1 MDNTLNNRILS
12 ATKWSTVTEIAAK
25 LVVPITNMILAR
37 ILAPEIFGII
47 ATINMVISFCDLFT
61 SAGFQKYLIQH
72 EYKEE
77 KDLHRGATVA
87 FWTNLTLSLSLWLL
101 LVVFR
106 DGIAEFVGS
115 PGYGNAIVA
124 AGASLPLT
132 ALSSIQIALN
142 QRKLNY
148 KTLFL
153 NRLAAIFTPFAVT
166 IPLALLGFSY
176 WSLIIGTVSGYLVQG
191 VVLTLCAPWKP
202 TFYYSFPLLKE
213 MLSFSIW
220 TLCETFALWASSWVD
235 IFIISNRLSTYHT
248 GLYRTG
254 QSTVTAIL
262 SIVTSSVTSVLFS
275 SLSKVQND
283 DEKFEEVFLSF
294 QKIVAMLVLPLG
306 CGIFL
311 YSDLITTI
319 LLGKQWLEAS
329 SFIGVWGLCTA
340 LVATYGTF
348 SRESYRA
355 KGKPKVSLIAQ
366 LLHLVFVIPVC
377 YWGTTRGFSTL
388 IYARSFAFLQI
399 VLVHLIFMK
408 LVIKFNISK
417 MFTTTFP
424 CIVSSLC
431 MVAVSL
437 ALHKMLAQSLVLDF
451 LEIFICIVVY
461 FSVLCLFSSYR
472 AMLKEFIKRFKKRQY
487 RA

>member
-1 MDNTLNNRILS
+1 MDNTLNKRILS
-12 ATKWSTVTEIAAK
+12 ATKWSTVTEISAK
-25 LVVPITNMILAR
+25 LVVPVTNMILAR

-72 EYKEE
+72 EYREE
-77 KDLHRGATVA
+77 QDLHRGATVA
-87 FWTNLTLSLSLWLL
+87 FWTNLVFSLSLWIVLL
-101 LVVFR
+101 IFR
-106 DGIAEFVGS
+106 NGIAAFVGN

-153 NRLAAIFTPFAVT
+153 NRLAAIFTPFIVT

-191 VVLTLCAPWKP
+191 IVLTLRSPWKP
-202 TFYYSFPLLKE
+202 NFYYSFPLLKE

-220 TLCETFALWASSWVD
+220 TLCETFALWASNWVD
-235 IFIISNRLSTYHT
+235 IFIISNRLGTYHT
-248 GLYRTG
+248 GLYKTG

-262 SIVTSSVTSVLFS
+262 SIVTSAITSVLFS

-329 SFIGVWGLCTA
+329 NFIGIWGLCTA

-355 KGKPKVSLIAQ
+355 KGKPRVSLFAQ
-366 LLHLVFVIPVC
+366 LLHLAFVIPVC
-377 YWGTTRGFSTL
+377 YWGTTKGFSTL
-388 IYARSFAFLQI
+388 IYARSLAFLQI
-399 VLVHLIFMK
+399 ILVHLIFMK
-408 LVIKFNISK
+408 FVIKFNISK
-417 MFTTTFP
+417 MFITTFP
-424 CIVSSLC
+424 CILSSVV
-431 MVAVSL
+431 MSGGAL
-437 ALHKMLAQSLVLDF
+437 ALRMFPWQCVTMDF
-451 LEIFICIVVY
+451 LGIFICIILY
-461 FSVLCLFSSYR
+461 FSVLFLFPSYR
-472 AMLKEFIKRFKKRQY
+472 ITMIKFIRKIKGAK
-487 RA
+487 AE